1 MYFHYAAMMWSS
13 QQLCHQNEIFLGKK
27 NPFMFLAC
35 GFQAELTG
43 VVCNTSM
50 FDYQKARLKIIPL
63 FPTTSY
69 LFIPVRA
76 TKDFQRVCIYVV
88 NFGIY
93 FFYLTLFWLP
103 DWDAL
108 HELECG

>member
-1 MYFHYAAMMWSS
+1 MSPRVFVLILNFKLSFLGLMYFHYAAMMWSS

-27 NPFMFLAC
+27 NPFMFLAG

-76 TKDFQRVCIYVV
+76 TKDFQRVCISL
-88 NFGIY
+88 N
-93 FFYLTLFWLP
+93 
-103 DWDAL
+103 
-108 HELECG
+108 